1 MGKMLLE
8 EDERLLPL
16 PPLVSPPLALR
27 SVVDADAPV
36 LGLELAAA
44 LVATACASVAL
55 VGTVWAVTVKAV
67 LG

>member
-8 EDERLLPL
+8 DDERLLP
-16 PPLVSPPLALR
+16 PPLVPPLLALR

-36 LGLELAAA
+36 LGLELAEA
-44 LVATACASVAL
+44 LVATACATVAL

>member
-44 LVATACASVAL
+44 LAGSAFAAMAL
-55 VGTVWAVTVKAV
+55 VATVWAVTVTAV

>member
-8 EDERLLPL
+8 EDERLLP

-27 SVVDADAPV
+27 SVVDTDAPV